1 MMVLLVLHNY
11 THDLQNYF
19 PDENISNQRAFNKG
33 EDGGP
38 RCGVDAFVRSP
49 TFTLLF
55 HLTRKILTQ
64 FLQS

>member
-1 MMVLLVLHNY
+1 MVLLVLHNY
-11 THDLQNYF
+11 THDSLIYL
-19 PDENISNQRAFNKG
+19 PDENIRNQRAFYKG

-49 TFTLLF
+49 TFTLSF
-55 HLTRKILTQ
+55 HLTRKILIQ